1 MLKKRHLIAISSDRI
16 QTRYNTSGVEID
28 KMLRRTG
35 DRLASN
41 IPKATKQWMY
51 EERKKKVLMS
61 CPPTTN
67 ERLGTRKGHLDGP
80 PPYKLAPILL

>member
-51 EERKKKVLMS
+51 EERKKEGVDVL
-61 CPPTTN
+61 
-67 ERLGTRKGHLDGP
+67 
-80 PPYKLAPILL
+80 PPYYVTSTLPVIQGCTVHT